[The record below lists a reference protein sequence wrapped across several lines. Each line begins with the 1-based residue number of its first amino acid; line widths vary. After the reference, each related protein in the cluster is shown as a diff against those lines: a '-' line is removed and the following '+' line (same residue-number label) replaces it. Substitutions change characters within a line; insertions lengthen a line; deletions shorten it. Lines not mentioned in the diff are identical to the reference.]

1 MPPNIQM
8 IVFFKLYYSPTFLV
22 FLSMDSAVEVCIV
35 KPFSLVRLLIGVVL
49 SSSRLPFFQV
59 PEWVMLS
66 PGILLFGYGFIS
78 LLSYVYQSITEF
90 PWKTILVFL
99 LLFFCLALPLQ
110 LVGTLIGRSINGNPH
125 NPCRVSSVP
134 SEIPTNVW
142 YGGPGTLVLVSGIL
156 PFGCIFVEVFFV
168 FASIW
173 SYKYYYM
180 YGFLIAITG
189 GGWDEGWVC
198 ESIVVTYL
206 LLNSE
211 NYHWRWTS
219 FLSGMSIGLY
229 LFLYCIYF
237 YLAKTQMSGLLQAVV
252 FFTESVHAGAM
263 LRCRLCWCR
272 SWLCFVDL
280 SPLSLQRSL

>member
-8 IVFFKLYYSPTFLV
+8 IVFFKLYYSPTFLA

-35 KPFSLVRLLIGVVL
+35 KPFSPVRLPIGVVL
-49 SSSRLPFFQV
+49 SSSRLSFFQV
-59 PEWVMLS
+59 PEWMTLS

-110 LVGTLIGRSINGNPH
+110 LVGTLIGRSINGNPR
-125 NPCRVSSVP
+125 NPCRVSAVP
-134 SEIPTNVW
+134 SAIPTNVW

-189 GGWDEGWVC
+189 GG
-198 ESIVVTYL
+198 
-206 LLNSE
+206 
-211 NYHWRWTS
+211 
-219 FLSGMSIGLY
+219 
-229 LFLYCIYF
+229 
-237 YLAKTQMSGLLQAVV
+237 
-252 FFTESVHAGAM
+252 
-263 LRCRLCWCR
+263 
-272 SWLCFVDL
+272 
-280 SPLSLQRSL
+280 